1 LSNAGT
7 AVAYAAI
14 GFSVLAALATLY
26 GQPASAPVSLRFHH
40 LHYRVAD
47 PGDAL
52 GAAADA
58 FKGTRTILQ
67 GLGVGVRVERQY
79 VLFDRLESGDRSSRG
94 RRPADAYLEAL
105 RWLRGKGAQ
114 VEPASLAGT
123 AVARALPGATLDHVA
138 FAADSLGPVLASL
151 EAKPVS
157 ANDDRALF
165 RLASGAVVEIVRD
178 TDRPDVYW
186 CPMHPEIRSPG
197 RGTCRICLMALV
209 PIPPPRLG
217 EYKLDVTIR
226 PRAGG
231 GASGLRFAVR
241 DPETGDAVT
250 TFIDV
255 HERPFHLFIIS
266 RDLAR
271 FAHVHPEATS
281 DGAFELRED
290 IEAGAYMLIADFLPA
305 GGTTQLVQ
313 RAVVTP
319 GYAGPLFGPT
329 PQLQPTASE
338 QTAGGLRIRMDALS
352 FAARRESAVRFHVSD
367 AATGVPIG
375 DLEPYLG
382 ASGHLL
388 IVSEDST
395 AAIHAHPEGVPTRG
409 PTVTFAPVLPAPGRY
424 KMWVQFQ
431 RKGTVVTAPFVIEV
445 PES

>member
-1 LSNAGT
+1 MNRTVTFCRAVGVCLVGT
-7 AVAYAAI
+7 
-14 GFSVLAALATLY
+14 LATLY
-26 GQPASAPVSLRFHH
+26 GQPPAGPVALRFHH

-52 GAAADA
+52 GVAADA

-67 GLGVGVRVERQY
+67 GLGVGVRVGRQY
-79 VLFDRLESGDRSSRG
+79 VLFDRAESSGRSSRD
-94 RRPADAYLEAL
+94 RKPADAYSEAL
-105 RWLRGKGAQ
+105 RWLRAKGAQ
-114 VEPASLAGT
+114 VEPASLAET
-123 AVARALPGATLDHVA
+123 AAARALPGATLDHVA
-138 FAADSLGPVLASL
+138 FAADALGPVLASL
-151 EAKPVS
+151 EVKPFS
-157 ANDDRALF
+157 TNDDRAFF

-186 CPMHPEIRSPG
+186 CPMHPEIRSPA
-197 RGTCRICLMALV
+197 RAACRICAMALV

-217 EYKLDVTIR
+217 EYKLDVTLR

-231 GASGLRFAVR
+231 GASGLRLAVR
-241 DPETGDAVT
+241 DPETGEPVT

-266 RDLAR
+266 RDLAQ

-290 IEAGAYMLIADFLPA
+290 IEAGDYMLIADFLPA

-319 GYAGPLFGPT
+319 GYSGPLFGPT

-338 QTAGGLRIRMDALS
+338 QVAGGLRIRMDAPSL
-352 FAARRESAVRFHVSD
+352 AARRESAVRFHVSD
-367 AATGVPIG
+367 AATAVPIG

-388 IVSEDST
+388 VVSEDTT
-395 AAIHAHPEGVPTRG
+395 AAIHAHPEGVPTSG
-409 PTVTFAPVLPAPGRY
+409 PTVTFAPVLPLPGRY
-424 KMWVQFQ
+424 KMWAQFQ
-431 RKGTVVTAPFVIEV
+431 RKGTVVTVAFVIEV
-445 PES
+445 PQS